1 VADFSPH
8 PLLSER
14 SRLVILASLATS
26 PGPMDFLQLLLETKL
41 TKGNLS
47 VHVRKLEEAGFVEVT
62 KEFVDRKPCT
72 RYRCTKQGR
81 KELKNYLGAVE
92 KLLKDMS

>member
-1 VADFSPH
+1 MSEFSPH

-26 PGPMDFLQLLLETKL
+26 SEAMDFLQLLLETKL

-47 VHVRKLEEAGFVEVT
+47 VHVRKLEEAGLVEVT
-62 KEFVDRKPCT
+62 KEFVERKPCT
-72 RYRCTKQGR
+72 QYRCTKLGR
-81 KELKNYLGAVE
+81 KELKGYLASVE
-92 KLLKDMS
+92 RLLKDMS